1 MNTIPHSS
9 GTDKPKLKVP
19 ANACDCHIHLYDPA
33 YASQDAHGVLSQATA
48 AEYKLIQQRLGT
60 TRTVIVNPR
69 ASQTDNR
76 VTLMGIEQLGRQ
88 NTRGVGVVNTSVT
101 DQELASMN
109 AGGICGIR
117 FTLYNASNAPVT
129 FEMVEPL
136 ARRVHE
142 LGWHIQLH
150 WTADQIVEHEALI
163 KRLPCTIVFDHLA
176 RIPLHIGIKHPAH
189 RIVTEL
195 LQSGRTWIKLS
206 GAYLDS
212 QSHADGLYRDLDPIA
227 RSYVAIAPE
236 RMVWGSDW
244 PHPTETSKPNDANLI
259 DLLTRWTDTAGQI
272 EKILVS
278 NPATLYGF
286 EGMNLSVAT

>member
-1 MNTIPHSS
+1 
-9 GTDKPKLKVP
+9 
-19 ANACDCHIHLYDPA
+19 
-33 YASQDAHGVLSQATA
+33 
-48 AEYKLIQQRLGT
+48 
-60 TRTVIVNPR
+60 
-69 ASQTDNR
+69 
-76 VTLMGIEQLGRQ
+76 
-88 NTRGVGVVNTSVT
+88 
-101 DQELASMN
+101 
-109 AGGICGIR
+109 
-117 FTLYNASNAPVT
+117 
-129 FEMVEPL
+129 MVEPL

-176 RIPLHIGIKHPAH
+176 RIPLPIGINHPAH

-212 QSHADGLYRDLDPIA
+212 QLKAEGLYRDLDPIA

-244 PHPTETSKPNDANLI
+244 PHPTETSKPDDANLI
-259 DLLTRWTDTAGQI
+259 DLLTRWTDTTGQI
-272 EKILVS
+272 EKILVT

-286 EGMNLSVAT
+286 KDNS